1 MRGLSRNKQ
10 RMWYSLLGEPQPI
23 YARDDDGNIIYDT
36 MPDGTQIPRTTGDET
51 NGYQEPVEFY
61 ASIRATGG
69 SAEDRP
75 YGLDLSNY
83 AAVICVPKGLYP
95 IAESTLIWYQ
105 NEPVVTNGEVDKSS
119 ADYKVVRV
127 PPVLDEMLYLCEGIV

>member
-36 MPDGTQIPRTTGDET
+36 MPDGTQIPRTTGEET

-69 SAEDRP
+69 STEDRP

-83 AAVICVPKGLYP
+83 AAVI
-95 IAESTLIWYQ
+95 
-105 NEPVVTNGEVDKSS
+105 
-119 ADYKVVRV
+119 
-127 PPVLDEMLYLCEGIV
+127 